1 MRSITFH
8 IKLWIWNN
16 FINKYYKDWIQDE
29 INDAMPY
36 DYQDTE
42 PCSMHGYNC
51 CSDLD

>member
-16 FINKYYKDWIQDE
+16 FISKYYKDWIQDE
-29 INDAMPY
+29 INDSMH

-42 PCSMHGYNC
+42 PRYCY
-51 CSDLD
+51 SDLD